1 MRLSEY
7 VDNCKDDMKEQ
18 KFEKNVQNT
27 QADVEVSK
35 EELSKMYDN
44 MKDMS
49 QDELM
54 ERLKSEIKRQ
64 KKDGSFDYD
73 ALISSLNAIKDF
85 LPKENYDNMI
95 RIIDGLN
102 GKNW

>member
-27 QADVEVSK
+27 QADLEVSK

-64 KKDGSFDYD
+64 KNDGSFDYD
-73 ALISSLNAIKDF
+73 ALIHSLNAIKDF

-102 GKNW
+102 GKN

>member
-7 VDNCKDDMKEQ
+7 VDNCKYDMKEQ

>member
-7 VDNCKDDMKEQ
+7 VDNCTDDMKEQ

>member
-27 QADVEVSK
+27 RADVEVSK

-54 ERLKSEIKRQ
+54 ERLKSEIKKAEKR
-64 KKDGSFDYD
+64 
-73 ALISSLNAIKDF
+73 
-85 LPKENYDNMI
+85 
-95 RIIDGLN
+95 
-102 GKNW
+102 W

>member
-1 MRLSEY
+1 MRLREY
-7 VDNCKDDMKEQ
+7 VDNCKDDMKEK

-64 KKDGSFDYD
+64 KNDGSFDYD

>member
-7 VDNCKDDMKEQ
+7 VDNCKDDIKEQ

-73 ALISSLNAIKDF
+73 ALIGSMNAIKDF

-102 GKNW
+102 GKN

>member
-64 KKDGSFDYD
+64 KKDGSFDYE

-102 GKNW
+102 GKN

>member
-102 GKNW
+102 GKN

>member
-27 QADVEVSK
+27 QADLEVSK
-35 EELSKMYDN
+35 AELSKMYDN

-73 ALISSLNAIKDF
+73 ALKKIMTI
-85 LPKENYDNMI
+85 
-95 RIIDGLN
+95 
-102 GKNW
+102 W

>member
-64 KKDGSFDYD
+64 KNDGSFDYD
-73 ALISSLNAIKDF
+73 ALIRSLNAIKDF

-102 GKNW
+102 GKN

>member
-7 VDNCKDDMKEQ
+7 IDNCKDDMKEQ

-64 KKDGSFDYD
+64 KNDGSFDYD
-73 ALISSLNAIKDF
+73 ALIGSLNAIKDF

>member
-7 VDNCKDDMKEQ
+7 VDNCKDDIKEQ

>member
-64 KKDGSFDYD
+64 KNDGSFDYD

-102 GKNW
+102 GKN

>member
-27 QADVEVSK
+27 RADVEVSK

-102 GKNW
+102 GKN